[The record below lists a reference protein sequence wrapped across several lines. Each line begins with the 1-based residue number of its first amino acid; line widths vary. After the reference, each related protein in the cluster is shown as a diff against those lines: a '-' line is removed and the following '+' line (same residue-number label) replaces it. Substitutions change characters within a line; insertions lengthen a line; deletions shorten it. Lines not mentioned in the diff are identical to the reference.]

1 MKDIVEKE
9 PGEGQEQEEDVDLT
23 SHEHERALKGAYR
36 SFVIPG
42 APKTDIDSYL
52 DQTKP
57 HIKTLIENQL
67 KELGSAKIIMTLWVI
82 WKKPI
87 MPLIELDPE
96 DAKNA
101 QELDDGITDDNY
113 IRVEM
118 PFNSLM
124 AEFFQGSDNN
134 DLIERM
140 LAYIKAQ
147 TENLKFPESG
157 FSLEKNNASVYK
169 LS

>member
-1 MKDIVEKE
+1 MVDYVPKPIKNVLSKASSWAKNSILSLYDSAKKTVKDIVEKE

-67 KELGSAKIIMTLWVI
+67 KELGSAKIIMTL
-82 WKKPI
+82 
-87 MPLIELDPE
+87 
-96 DAKNA
+96 
-101 QELDDGITDDNY
+101 
-113 IRVEM
+113 
-118 PFNSLM
+118 
-124 AEFFQGSDNN
+124 
-134 DLIERM
+134 
-140 LAYIKAQ
+140 
-147 TENLKFPESG
+147 
-157 FSLEKNNASVYK
+157 
-169 LS
+169 